1 MRPCDLPGPH
11 LELKLHSVVVS
22 IVDVGHSKILLLSF
36 LTKGLVYV
44 ISVFH

>member
-1 MRPCDLPGPH
+1 MRPCDLPGTH

-22 IVDVGHSKILLLSF
+22 IVDVGHSEILLLSF